1 MCLLLFAAFAVH
13 TGGQVRTLTES
24 LRVAT
29 QAWRKADAKLERTNV
44 NIQTARDAEQ
54 RKLQGQ
60 ADALGLKLED
70 ARRTLKGLE
79 LGDEF
84 ADKASLAALLKR
96 LKGEAREKDRL
107 VRAQQQQLAAATARG
122 GGGGGGGG
130 HA

>member
-1 MCLLLFAAFAVH
+1 ML
-13 TGGQVRTLTES
+13 REKTLTEG
-24 LRVAT
+24 LRVAS
-29 QAWRKADAKLERTNV
+29 QAWRKADQKLERTKV
-44 NIQTARDAEQ
+44 NIQTARDAEL

-107 VRAQQQQLAAATARG
+107 VRAQRQQLDRAAAAAAAAVG
-122 GGGGGGGG
+122 GGGGGD
-130 HA
+130 A